1 MPHYRTLKSR
11 LATLSAGALMPW
23 AVWAAGLDYLSGSD
37 NMLKYAALPV
47 TSVDSAQPQ
56 AMITLSKD
64 HSLWL
69 KAYNDFSDVTGDGVP
84 DTTYLHRFRYYGYF
98 DDGKCYTHDGSI
110 FVPAAFADADRYCN
124 GSTWSGNFLNWASM
138 ARIDVVR
145 RILFGGKRLIDGSV
159 TIGDNRTVLERAYL
173 PNDAHSWA
181 KHYAG
186 PDINRLTPFNPPV
199 GLTGSDARRNGIT
212 LCNTTR
218 KTNNPGRELFSE
230 PPLIRVATGNF
241 SLWAANERWQCLWQE
256 ENPGPSSSD
265 ANRCTNSPGSTGCND
280 NDPALT
286 GIAAFNRSPIRG
298 SERLGD
304 GDYEARVQVCV
315 SGFASGDR
323 CKEYPDS
330 TLKPIGLL
338 QEYGDTERM
347 WFGVVTGTY
356 DKNKSGGDVQ
366 KRVGPFTDEVNVN
379 VDGRF
384 VKTYGLKNAAGQN
397 TGSQQANAN
406 GIINSLS
413 LFRIVDYR
421 HSDGLYDDCDFRLA
435 SFADGRCKNWGNPLA
450 EAYLAALRWFANQ
463 NSAVGAFRGNESNV
477 IDGLNT
483 PTNRSPSLSDDNSC
497 ASLNTIVFN
506 SSVISYD
513 GDQLDTASYGAVE
526 DLNSALDSRALTNL
540 IGRSEDMVGKPYFVG
555 ENGQTVPGDAG
566 HQICTAKTV
575 NNLGDV
581 RGVCPEAPRL
591 EGTFRISGLAYHAYA
606 NDMNS
611 AIEGD
616 QSVKTFVVQLANASP
631 INRIPVPGNPNQ
643 TVTLLP
649 SCQNDDLNPDTP
661 DNRLLR
667 GACSIIDFKI
677 AEPHSESGG
686 IGRGA
691 LYVNWEN
698 GEQGGDFDQDLWG
711 MIRYE
716 ISSSEIKVTTNVI
729 GYSGGGARMGFGYI
743 ISGTSQ
749 DGVHYHSGAGG
760 NNGNGA
766 SGGRNSGPFYFQSPY
781 GGVDCSTR
789 RSGGDAA
796 TMGCRRDD
804 PATTRTFALGNS
816 EAQAL
821 REPLWY
827 AAKYGGYSGE
837 HTFGSGAPLARD
849 QWDTQNARGESIP
862 DGNPD
867 NYFFAAEPRQLE
879 ESLRRVFDAIIGQTS
894 SGTAASVVA
903 NAREGVGAVFQALFE
918 PVRRDTAGNEVAWI
932 GSLHALWIDE
942 LGRLREDGNSNAML
956 DDFAADPVV
965 EIFFDETNPTPEN
978 RRTRVRRFLGDPE
991 DAETSVE
998 LVELTN
1004 LRVIWNAR
1012 DRLAAL
1018 SDAQVTTQRPYD
1030 APASQGRHILTFL
1043 DLNQNGRADANEQ
1056 APFVKGTFSARRFG
1070 ILNAPTKVI
1079 ADRLVDYTRG
1089 QDDAGLRTRTLDF
1102 FNNNQAVTLRLG
1114 DIVQSTPTVAATPA
1128 EAFDL
1133 LYDDATYAAFRERYR
1148 NRRQMVYVG
1157 ANDGLLHAFNAGFYD
1172 TANQRFN
1179 LTGTRNETQHPLGS
1193 EVWAYAP
1200 YNLLPHLTW
1209 LTDTGYQHVWY
1220 VDGKPRIFDA
1230 RVYDR
1235 PCSDARNPCGWATL
1249 MVVGFRFGGGDL
1261 VLPANRRG
1269 NNRRPGFEDF
1279 TNVIG
1284 GQIQTRSA
1292 YVVLDVTDPEQPP
1305 RVLAELSG
1313 EAIGFTTSFPTV
1325 VSNSQRGRTPANNP
1339 DTDRW
1344 YLVFG
1349 SGPDNLNTR
1358 QTNLVDAA
1366 NGNPG
1371 KFFIHDLT
1379 LLAAG
1384 NDSLRQTYNLGNN
1397 APNSFVGDPVT
1408 ADWDLNFKADT
1419 VYFGTIA
1426 TDVSRRRNDDDA
1438 NAFISS
1444 QNGALFKLDL
1454 REAPDSANWVE
1465 PKIMLQPGGPAIST
1479 PSVSF
1484 DELGNR
1490 WVYAASGRL
1499 YTDLDKPTDFQN
1511 WVFGVIDV
1519 HEDTASAPAPLTD
1532 FANELIDVS
1541 GAVVKLDNTVTGVG
1555 PIGGTTPSDVP
1566 QLEQLI
1572 GQPAFL
1578 GENAPVHGWRF
1589 SLQRTASLPSERNV
1603 TQTSVLGDV
1612 VFASGFTPSSDL
1624 CGGEGG
1630 SDLYGV
1636 YYKTGT
1642 PRGDL
1647 PIFGSVSGGTA
1658 PSDVARRSVGLGAGV
1673 ASAPSLH
1680 VGAARD
1686 GRGITVLTQTST
1698 GAIESQNAAVGAGA
1712 RSGEI
1717 DWREPRQ

>member
-1 MPHYRTLKSR
+1 MKNNRALKMRLSTLGIS
-11 LATLSAGALMPW
+11 ALMPW
-23 AVWAAGLDYLSGSD
+23 AVWAAGLDYLSGAD

-69 KAYNDFSDVTGDGVP
+69 KAYNDYSDVTGDGVP
-84 DTTYLHRFRYYGYF
+84 DTSYLHSFRYYGYF
-98 DDGKCYTHDGSI
+98 DDGKCYNHDGSS
-110 FVPAAFADADRYCN
+110 FTPKAFADANRYCD
-124 GSTWSGNFLNWASM
+124 GSSWSGNFLNWAAM

-145 RILFGGKRLIDGSV
+145 RILFGGKRQVDGSV
-159 TIGDNRTVLERAYL
+159 TQGDNRTILDRAYL

-181 KHYAG
+181 KHYDGA
-186 PDINRLTPFNPPV
+186 DINKLTPFNPPV
-199 GLTGSDARRNGIT
+199 GLTGVDARRNGIT

-218 KTNNPGRELFSE
+218 KTDNPGNDLFNE
-230 PPLIRVATGNF
+230 PPLIRVASGNF
-241 SLWAANERWQCLWQE
+241 SLWAANERWQCLWQDE
-256 ENPGPSSSD
+256 SPLNSSAVNNCD
-265 ANRCTNSPGSTGCND
+265 GATAKIGCNE
-280 NDPALT
+280 NVPALT
-286 GIAAFNRSPIRG
+286 GISAHNRSPIRAT
-298 SERLGD
+298 EALGT
-304 GDYEARVQVCV
+304 GDYTARVQVCV
-315 SGFASGDR
+315 PGLQQGDR
-323 CKEYPDS
+323 CKQYPDG

-347 WFGVVTGTY
+347 WFGLVTGTY
-356 DKNKSGGDVQ
+356 ANNKSGGDVQ

-384 VKTYGLKNAAGQN
+384 IKTYGLRNAAGQT
-397 TGSQQANAN
+397 TGFQQANSN

-421 HSDGLYDDCDFRLA
+421 HSDGLYADCDFRLA
-435 SFADGRCKNWGNPLA
+435 SFSDGQCKNWGNPLA
-450 EAYLAALRWFANQ
+450 EAYLASLRWFANE
-463 NSAVGAFRGNESNV
+463 NSAIGAFRGNESNIV
-477 IDGLNT
+477 RGLNA

-513 GDQLDTASYGAVE
+513 GDQIDTASHGPVK
-526 DLNSALDSRALTNL
+526 DLNTSLDSRALTNF
-540 IGRSEDMVGKPYFVG
+540 IGQSEGMVGKQFFVG
-555 ENGQTVPGDAG
+555 ENGATVPGDSD

-581 RGVCPEAPRL
+581 RGICPEAPRL
-591 EGTFRISGLAYHAYA
+591 EGTFRIAGLAYHAYA

-611 AIEGD
+611 KIAGQ
-616 QSVKTFVVQLANASP
+616 QSVKTFVVQLANATP
-631 INRIPVPGNPNQ
+631 ITRIPVPGRPNQ
-643 TVTLLP
+643 VVTLLP
-649 SCQNDDLNPDTP
+649 SCQNDDLNPDTAA
-661 DNRLLR
+661 NRLLR

-677 AEPHSESGG
+677 AEPHTEVAGVG
-686 IGRGA
+686 KGA

-698 GEQGGDFDQDLWG
+698 GEQGGDFDQDMWG

-716 ISSSEIKVTTNVI
+716 ITSTEIKVTTNVI
-729 GYSGGGARMGFGYI
+729 GYSGGNARMGFGYI

-760 NNGNGA
+760 AGGNGA
-766 SGGRNSGPFYFQSPY
+766 SGGRNSGPFFFKSSL
-781 GGVDCSTR
+781 GGVDCSTS
-789 RSGGDAA
+789 RSGAA
-796 TMGCRRDD
+796 GTDLGCRRND
-804 PATTRTFALGNS
+804 PATTRTFQLGTS
-816 EAQAL
+816 DAQAL
-821 REPLWY
+821 RDPLWY
-827 AAKYGGYSGE
+827 AAKYGGYSGA
-837 HTFGSGAPLARD
+837 HAFGSGAPLARE

-918 PVRRDTAGNEVAWI
+918 PVRRDNAGNEVAWI

-942 LGRLREDGNSNAML
+942 QGRLREDGNGNAKL

-965 EIFFDETNPTPEN
+965 EIFFDEANPIAEN
-978 RRTRVRRFLGDPE
+978 RRTRVRRFLGDP
-991 DAETSVE
+991 DDPSTAVE
-998 LVELTN
+998 LDELSN

-1018 SDAQVTTQRPYD
+1018 SNANVVSQRPYGT
-1030 APASQGRHILTFL
+1030 PADLGRHILTFL
-1043 DLNQNGRADANEQ
+1043 DLNQNGRVDANEQ
-1056 APFVKGTFSARRFG
+1056 VAFTKDSFNARRFG
-1070 ILNAPTKVI
+1070 ILNAPTKAV
-1079 ADRLVDYTRG
+1079 ADRLIDFTRG
-1089 QDDAGLRTRTLDF
+1089 RDDPGLRSRTLDF
-1102 FNNNQAVTLRLG
+1102 FNNNQPVTLRLG

-1133 LYDDATYAAFRERYR
+1133 LYDDATYARFRERYR

-1172 TANQRFN
+1172 AAERRFR
-1179 LTGTRNETQHPLGS
+1179 LTGSRNEVQHPLGS

-1220 VDGKPRIFDA
+1220 VDGKPRVFDA
-1230 RVYDR
+1230 RVYDL
-1235 PCSDARNPCGWATL
+1235 PCSDERNPCGWATL

-1261 VLPANRRG
+1261 VLPANIQG
-1269 NNRRPGFEDF
+1269 NERRPGFEDF
-1279 TNVIG
+1279 SNVVNG
-1284 GQIQTRSA
+1284 RVQTRSA
-1292 YVVLDVTDPEQPP
+1292 YIVVDVTDPEQPP
-1305 RVLAELSG
+1305 KVLAELSG
-1313 EAIGFTTSFPTV
+1313 DAIGFTTSFPTV
-1325 VSNSQRGRTPANNP
+1325 IANSERGRSPGNNP
-1339 DTDRW
+1339 DSDRW

-1349 SGPDNLNTR
+1349 GGPDNLNTR
-1358 QTNLVDAA
+1358 QTNLIDAA
-1366 NGNPG
+1366 SNNSG
-1371 KFFIHDLT
+1371 KLFIHDLKQM
-1379 LLAAG
+1379 AVG
-1384 NDSLRQTYNLGNN
+1384 NASLVQTFDLGNR

-1408 ADWDLNFKADT
+1408 VDWDLNFKADA
-1419 VYFGTIA
+1419 VYFGTVA
-1426 TDVSRRRNDDDA
+1426 TNVSRKKNDDDA
-1438 NAFISS
+1438 NAFIQS
-1444 QNGALFKLDL
+1444 QNGSLFKLDL
-1454 REAPDSANWVE
+1454 KQEAEVNGWVA
-1465 PKIMLQPGGPAIST
+1465 PKILLQPGGPAVST

-1499 YTDLDKPTDFQN
+1499 YTDIDKTTDFQN
-1511 WVFGVIDV
+1511 WVFGVID
-1519 HEDTASAPAPLTD
+1519 HHKDTASAPEPLIN
-1532 FANELIDVS
+1532 FAGKLVDVS
-1541 GAVVKLDNTVTGVG
+1541 NAKVTLDNALTGVG
-1555 PIGGTTPSDVP
+1555 AIGGTTPTNLA

-1572 GQPAFL
+1572 GQPASL
-1578 GENAPVHGWRF
+1578 GEAAPAHGWRF
-1589 SLQRTASLPSERNV
+1589 TLQRNASTPSERNV

-1612 VFASGFTPSSDL
+1612 LFASGFTPSSDL

-1630 SDLYGV
+1630 SELYGV

-1642 PRGDL
+1642 ARGDL
-1647 PIFGSVSGGTA
+1647 PIFGSVTGG
-1658 PSDVARRSVGLGAGV
+1658 DVARRSVSLGAGV

-1698 GAIESQNAAVGAGA
+1698 GAIERRDADVGAGA